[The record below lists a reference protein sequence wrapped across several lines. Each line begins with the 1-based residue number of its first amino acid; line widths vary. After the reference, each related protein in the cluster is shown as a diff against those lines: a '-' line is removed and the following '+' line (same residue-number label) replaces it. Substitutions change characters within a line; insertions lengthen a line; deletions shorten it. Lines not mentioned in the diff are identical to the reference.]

1 MQKQNVTIDYSNFI
15 SNILIPF
22 LKEVNFKKTSNLKND
37 KEKLKKHIKKLAII
51 EDEENDFL
59 IEIIMKN
66 SLFF

>member
-1 MQKQNVTIDYSNFI
+1 MQKQNVTINYPNFI
-15 SNILIPF
+15 SDILIPF
-22 LKEVNFKKTSNLKND
+22 LKEVNFKKTSNAKND
-37 KEKLKKHIKKLAII
+37 KEKLKKYIKKLAIV